1 MKNPLTVAV
10 SSCPTNRL
18 PLLLACLLVLP
29 CPAAQP
35 AANLRGDIAR
45 LGACGDLART
55 MVLKQRILGAI
66 QMEVLRRTAP
76 DPVTVEEQDLQI
88 QACPPQVDSE
98 FVIKQAEYD
107 AARNVTVFYVASSQ
121 SGNIPPLMVTVN
133 KQRSMRVMVA
143 KRDLRSGQA
152 VSRNDFVEVTQSSGN
167 LLVPSAWLWAGLA
180 KPVLTDPATKPALKS
195 RPNSASLVKVGMPCV
210 LFLRGRNFKGTMT
223 VVPLESGRLGDE
235 VRVREPGTQ
244 NILRA
249 TVTSVNQLEEIF

>member
-1 MKNPLTVAV
+1 MKTPLIVAV

-29 CPAAQP
+29 CRAAQP
-35 AANLRGDIAR
+35 AANLRGDIAG
-45 LGACGDLART
+45 LGACGDPART

-66 QMEVLRRTAP
+66 QVEVLRRTAP
-76 DPVTVEEQDLQI
+76 DPVTVGEQDLQI
-88 QACPPQVDSE
+88 QACPRQADSE
-98 FVIKQAEYD
+98 FVIKRAEYD
-107 AARNVTVFYVASSQ
+107 VARDVTVFYLASSQ

-133 KQRSMRVMVA
+133 KQRSMRVMVP

-167 LLVPSAWLWAGLA
+167 LLAPAAWLWGGLA
-180 KPVLTDPATKPALKS
+180 DPFPTDPATKPASKS
-195 RPNSASLVKVGMPCV
+195 RPNSALLVKVGMPSV
-210 LFLRGRNFKGTMT
+210 LFLKGKNFKGGMT

-235 VRVREPGTQ
+235 VRVRDPGTQ

-249 TVTSVNQLEEIF
+249 TVTSINQLEQNF